1 MRASVVIAS
10 HNEGELL
17 WKTVRSCL
25 DTTEGLDC
33 EVIVADDASDDNSLE
48 LLRRHCDGAAR
59 IVRFDTREGVS
70 RTKDLGARAAGARC
84 SCSLTRTSSPSP
96 GLSRTGRG
104 CRAVRRQGFDLTADR
119 DARR

>member
-1 MRASVVIAS
+1 MRASVVLAS

-59 IVRFDTREGVS
+59 IVRFDTRRCLSHQGIPGCSS
-70 RTKDLGARAAGARC
+70 RAGRGARV
-84 SCSLTRTSSPSP
+84 L
-96 GLSRTGRG
+96 
-104 CRAVRRQGFDLTADR
+104 
-119 DARR
+119 